1 MTDRT
6 VSYIYIGFEGQVQ
19 NVYRSVMKI
28 GWFVPSFMSC
38 ADKRERGAMLYRQRS
53 LDTPTGTLETPVL
66 FPVSNIGKRSSDNT
80 PEYADSIPDI
90 RTAMVNARA
99 IRQRD
104 PQWDRIQDG
113 AFLREE
119 MGVPSDTIV
128 FADSGGF
135 DFESGDVDT
144 TAEQTLGTQ
153 QAIGADIYGTVDVP
167 LSPENRTAE
176 NQDRVERST
185 EYALEAS
192 DHHDGDALLF
202 ASVHGYTPGTVAN
215 TLQYLENKGEF
226 DGYALGSMVPIR
238 TDYEK
243 VTRLIL
249 SARRATDK
257 HLHVYGLGGIVY
269 QPLLLYLGVDS
280 FDSTAFIRS
289 AGNRNYL
296 LPGFGGTELHRID
309 ELNHLPCSCPVCAT
323 REFDEIREDRD
334 LLTQHNLWALAT
346 ELRRFRFMAASETDI
361 EDYLD
366 LRFQGNGVTERA
378 YEIAKQQVRRL
389 K

>member
-1 MTDRT
+1 
-6 VSYIYIGFEGQVQ
+6 
-19 NVYRSVMKI
+19 
-28 GWFVPSFMSC
+28 
-38 ADKRERGAMLYRQRS
+38 MLYRQRS

-104 PQWDRIQDG
+104 PQWKRLQNG
-113 AFLREE
+113 ASLREE
-119 MGVPSDTIV
+119 MGVPAETIV

-144 TAEQTLGTQ
+144 TAEQTLATQ
-153 QAIGADIYGTVDVP
+153 RAISADIYGTVDVP
-167 LSPENRTAE
+167 LSPENRAAE

-185 EYALEAS
+185 QYALEAS
-192 DHHDGDALLF
+192 DHHDSDALLF
-202 ASVHGYTPGTVAN
+202 ASVHGYTPETVAN
-215 TLQYLENKGEF
+215 TLQYLENHGEF

-296 LPGFGGTELHRID
+296 LPGFGGTELHRIE

-323 REFDEIREDRD
+323 RGFDEIREERD
-334 LLTQHNLWALAT
+334 LLTRHNLWALAT
-346 ELRRFRFMAASETDI
+346 ELRRFRFMAASDTDI

-378 YEIAKQQVRRL
+378 YGIAKQQVRRL